1 MVGSDYEEDLRLI
14 VNGGVSEH
22 LTGHLDNVLCF

>member
-14 VNGGVSEH
+14 VNGGASKH
-22 LTGHLDNVLCF
+22 LTGHLGNVCG